1 MNVSLPLNGFKS
13 FYQLNIVFKF
23 AGPVVKLLL
32 HICDVMFCGKY
43 VIKILICLPGKARI
57 QKHRWTAMLCVT
69 ATDGLKYSTEYK

>member
-13 FYQLNIVFKF
+13 FSQLNIVFKF

-43 VIKILICLPGKARI
+43 VIKILICLPENFMEFYRPRI
-57 QKHRWTAMLCVT
+57 QE
-69 ATDGLKYSTEYK
+69 S